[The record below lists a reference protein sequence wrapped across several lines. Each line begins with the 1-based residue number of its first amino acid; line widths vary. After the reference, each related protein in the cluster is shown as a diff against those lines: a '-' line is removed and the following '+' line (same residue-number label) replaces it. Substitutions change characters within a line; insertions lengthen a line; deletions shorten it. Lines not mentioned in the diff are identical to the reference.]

1 MTEQAAT
8 TVQLSIFL
16 PTYRKDMMAISRI
29 AQACSWAGPQIEV
42 IVRDNSGDA
51 DKRDIISRFQRDNC
65 TIVCA
70 DQCDGPTNFAE
81 GLRLATGEFLYA
93 IADDDLYFDRAVAAL
108 PAIVDAH
115 GKDASVAGIT
125 GAYSMESSAGS
136 SLVEY
141 QNIGSDDVIA
151 RVAGYLSS
159 RAGNVLIYSPHR
171 RAMVQ
176 RSFAFMRTL
185 PAYFSFHD
193 QVLALIYI
201 LNGRYIAIPRIIY
214 GYDIGPWE
222 IPLQAQKQDLGF
234 YTAAGLDPA
243 INKLHWFLCGFE
255 GAVLARNSGLFPDP
269 GPAKRQAIADQWF
282 ATMFARFLHSP
293 RYTADSPHTARAEA
307 LCQKLRASQGRLS
320 FEGMLADIA
329 GLMAAFAPDLARR
342 YFQFWSAELNR
353 RQPAAA
359 ASA

>member
-1 MTEQAAT
+1 MTQQTAR

-16 PTYRKDMMAISRI
+16 PTYRSDMMAISRI
-29 AQACSWAGPQIEV
+29 AQACSWASSQIEV
-42 IVRDNSGDA
+42 IVRDNSGDSN
-51 DKRDIISRFQRDNC
+51 KRDLIGRFQRDNC
-65 TIVCA
+65 TIIRA
-70 DQCDGPTNFAE
+70 EPCDGPTNFAE

-93 IADDDLYFDRAVAAL
+93 IADDDLYFDRAITAL
-108 PAIVDAH
+108 PAMVDAH
-115 GKDASVAGIT
+115 GKDPSVAGMT
-125 GAYSMESSAGS
+125 GAYSMEASAGS

-141 QNIGSDDVIA
+141 QNIDSDDVTA

-176 RSFAFMRTL
+176 RSFEFMRSL

-193 QVLALIYI
+193 QVLSLVYL
-201 LNGRYIAIPRIIY
+201 LNGRYIAMPRIIY

-222 IPLQAQKQDLGF
+222 VPLQAQKQDLGF

-255 GAVLARNSGLFPDP
+255 GAVLARNSDLFPDP
-269 GPAKRQAIADQWF
+269 GPGRRQAIADQWF
-282 ATMFARFLHSP
+282 AVMFARFLQSP
-293 RYTADSPHTARAEA
+293 RYTAESPYTAPAEA
-307 LCQKLRASQGRLS
+307 LCQKLGASQGRLS

-329 GLMAAFAPDLARR
+329 GLMEVFAPDLARR
-342 YFQFWSAELNR
+342 YFQFWSAAMNR

-359 ASA
+359 SA